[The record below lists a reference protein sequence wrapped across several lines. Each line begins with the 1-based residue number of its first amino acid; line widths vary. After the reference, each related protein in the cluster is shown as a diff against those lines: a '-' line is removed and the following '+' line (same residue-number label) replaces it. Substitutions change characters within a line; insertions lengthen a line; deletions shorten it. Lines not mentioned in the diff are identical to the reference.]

1 MSSLSWRALSIFFLF
16 FFFILSARGFHFYGR
31 SHFYETQRLTR
42 CSPRWALLHFSSLA
56 RSSAPFPLMSSFRP
70 RSPPFLLPLRGD
82 PVLFR
87 AFIYFPFCL
96 TVVDGGRSSRE
107 EPTAAPAEA
116 EERGY
121 RCQLSGTGTRSRT
134 GCRTTP

>member
-1 MSSLSWRALSIFFLF
+1 MFSEMGSPPF
-16 FFFILSARGFHFYGR
+16 FFFGSKLGSLS
-31 SHFYETQRLTR
+31 SDELVPT
-42 CSPRWALLHFSSLA
+42 
-56 RSSAPFPLMSSFRP
+56 